1 MIKGGF
7 IQILLLICLFTNLT
21 SFSQT
26 CIDRFL
32 VELTE
37 SKHMPKIQGLC
48 YDEAAFSKFWKSGT
62 KFAKAS
68 TTFWK
73 AKYCYRQA
81 AQFGFKFAW
90 FNLEYASFLVKTGK
104 LNEALIILNQIPT
117 SDPLYANGQ
126 LKIAEIMIWTGE
138 YKGSSRLLQGIKSE
152 PRTQIEE
159 SKKNL
164 LRLCDS
170 LSAPVVKIESFYNSD
185 NQPLSHWGQNVTFR
199 HGISKAFN
207 YQIQAGNS
215 FFLKDIKTV
224 QTRIGL
230 QNNVYFSNLNTS
242 LSLGI
247 GGVMFGNSGVK
258 RTYLFGVRTQFN
270 RNLLNELKIE
280 SKVYDLTRGSVGSVL
295 LVDQLTENVRYN
307 RSSGFSFEIFGSYSK
322 LNKST
327 TNQYN
332 LYGWF
337 LSPYLVRGL
346 VKPRVGA
353 FLGYS
358 NSNKILYSSVLS
370 YEELVNSGNIQNIE
384 GVFSTWFTPN
394 QMKVVGGIADV
405 QYQPFRNLQFNATN
419 TVGIG
424 FSNEPYLFLSDDEIG
439 LSSYKTFFV
448 PLDLKINTTFTPT
461 RTIEIKCSYEYRI
474 TVFNKAHLVNLSISK
489 RL

>member
-1 MIKGGF
+1 MFDSMG
-7 IQILLLICLFTNLT
+7 
-21 SFSQT
+21 QT

-32 VELTE
+32 IELSE
-37 SKHMPKIQGLC
+37 SERMPKIQGLC
-48 YDEAAFSKFWKSGT
+48 YDEAAFSKFWRSGT
-62 KFAKAS
+62 KFAMAS
-68 TTFWK
+68 STFWK

-90 FNLEYASFLVKTGK
+90 FNLEYAGFLVKTGN
-104 LNEALIILNQIPT
+104 LNEALKILNQIPS
-117 SDPLYANGQ
+117 SDPLYSNGQ
-126 LKIAEIMIWTGE
+126 LKIAEIMIWTGA
-138 YKGSSRLLQGIKSE
+138 YKGSTRLLQGIKSE

-159 SKKNL
+159 SKNNL

-170 LSAPVVKIESFYNSD
+170 LSSPIIRIESFYNSD
-185 NQPLSHWGQNVTFR
+185 NQPLSNWGQNVTFR
-199 HGISKAFN
+199 QGISKALN
-207 YQIQAGNS
+207 YQIQAGSS
-215 FFLKDIKTV
+215 FYLKDLKTV
-224 QTRIGL
+224 QTRIGF
-230 QNNVYFSNLNTS
+230 QNNVYISSLNTS
-242 LSLGI
+242 LSFGL
-247 GGVMFGNSGVK
+247 GGVMFGTSGAR
-258 RTYLFGVRTQFN
+258 RTYLCGIRTQFN
-270 RNLLNELKIE
+270 RNLLNELKFE
-280 SKVYDLTRGSVGSVL
+280 SKPYDLTRGSVGSVL

-307 RSSGFSFEIFGSYSK
+307 RNSGFWFEIFGSYSK

-327 TNQYN
+327 TSQYN

-370 YEELVNSGNIQNIE
+370 FEELVNSGNIHNIG

-394 QMKVVGGIADV
+394 QVKVVGGIADV

-419 TVGIG
+419 TVGLG
-424 FSNEPYLFLSDDEIG
+424 FSNEPFLFLSNDEIG
-439 LSSYKTFFV
+439 LSSYQTFFI
-448 PLDLKINTTFTPT
+448 PFDFKLNTTFTPT

-474 TVFNKAHLVNLSISK
+474 TVFNKAHLVNLTISK